1 MTATVR
7 AVSAGEL
14 AAFRSDLQY
23 TKIRA
28 LFIPQPEVFHA
39 LLNGAPTTN
48 ESVTNIFYDTV
59 TVGAYGNI
67 QSGMTLYVYTAG
79 GAYAGMARI
88 RGAANNQLLIGR
100 CSDIQWVDNMV
111 LSVVEDFGIWGKL
124 AKLLDNETIVLDDDV
139 VYTDQNVYLQPV
151 PIMGSDMAV
160 PLASGSIAFDAS
172 NSYTLDGST
181 ITTMGWT
188 ISSGSASVFTSG
200 STNPVFNFTTAG
212 LYHVRLS
219 VTASNGKTTTG
230 HRTLYVYSDT
240 DPADQLNLLSMGA
253 TVNDG
258 GWSAQIQ
265 MWQGADISQVK
276 DRSKVILLAQDY
288 YGGSGASYGQ
298 VAGQEH
304 VLMVGWIDGNSI
316 EYDREVSSVTFNVE
330 GAKFWIDK
338 IVAPS
343 TALATITNEVIEGVD
358 QTNTWLFA
366 PSWNIDKIMHHFFYW
381 RSTVMEVMDVYN
393 SGSTTQME
401 GTIAGIASIWSQ
413 INQPVSSRMLMRMG
427 VDRYGRY
434 FLINDPQLLPVASR
448 SGIVTVQAL
457 TGDDFGNKVDIKRV
471 VTSPLAMVNIISLVG
486 ISTDTIAMS
495 RAPGALVY
503 KRYGEN
509 KSYENCQVNNQD
521 EANVLAG
528 MLLAKG
534 NNEYPDITV
543 ELAENNRMFDIVPAM
558 YATMSVSGSQNAR
571 GISFTNMKCLPKRID
586 YSIDAEKGYLTVQMT
601 LEGETS
607 GASGVTVAL
616 PPEPIWNFPIQPVI
630 NPIDIPI
637 IPIPILDIPITTP
650 DEYIPRII
658 LPTSGS
664 GCNGSWDAL
673 ITPGEFYT
681 TDTVRSLK
689 SFRCA
694 VRGVSGSPC
703 LTRYELTGQFQS
715 FSGSTITSGSYL
727 NVAVYNYTNTDNY
740 YNVYGVNAGGSRIC
754 TFTHDPVV
762 PSGYSGSGWK
772 SGSAFSGSSIRT
784 GYYAGSDA
792 PSIEYIEVGLTL
804 QARLKQITGVGI
816 ESSFINMA
824 LPQVSGSMTWGLD
837 DSGIWIKDVNS
848 KSYRSPSGG
857 GDYGNF
863 HLWAKCYRISGS
875 PAGFRNT
882 WLNIHYST
890 KKKFLG
896 MSGSAADYWSDNPFL
911 LQNNFKNGGT
921 YDTTIDSY
929 DETSGSP
936 ACWNSY
942 SMYYGNMPLINM
954 DRRIIG
960 QTSSGSTSFYPY
972 KDATVMM
979 PNNLNGDYILINRVI
994 GTYRYDGWIAEPE
1007 LFISIK
1013 PTPDNKLVLG
1023 GLKIYNIDVSPTPA
1037 VIPIDVG
1044 GG

>member
-7 AVSAGEL
+7 AASAGEL

-28 LFIPQPEVFHA
+28 LFIPQPEVMRA
-39 LLNGAPTTN
+39 LLNGAPSTN
-48 ESVTNIFYDTV
+48 ESVTNIFYDNV
-59 TVGAYGNI
+59 TVGNYGNI
-67 QSGMTLYVYTAG
+67 QIGMTLYVYTAA

-88 RGAANNQLLIGR
+88 RGAASNQLIIGR

-111 LSVVEDFGIWGKL
+111 LSVVEDFGLWGKL
-124 AKLLDNETIVLDDDV
+124 AKQLDNETIVLDDDE
-139 VYTDQNVYLQPV
+139 VYVDQNVYLQPV

-160 PLASGSIAFDAS
+160 PLASGSIAFDSS

-181 ITTMGWT
+181 ITARDWT
-188 ISSGSASVFTSG
+188 VYSGSASVFTSG
-200 STNPVFNFTTAG
+200 SVSPVFNFSTAG
-212 LYHVRLS
+212 LYQVRLA
-219 VTASNGKTTTG
+219 VTASNTKTTIG
-230 HRTLYVYSDT
+230 HRTLYVYNDT
-240 DPADQLNLLSMGA
+240 DPEDQMNLLSMGA

-265 MWQGADISQVK
+265 LWEGADVSQVK

-288 YGGSGASYGQ
+288 YGGSSASYGQ

-330 GAKFWIDK
+330 SAKYWIDK

-358 QTNTWLFA
+358 QNNSWFFA
-366 PSWNIDKIMHHFFYW
+366 PSWNIDKIMAHFFYW

-393 SGSTTQME
+393 SGNTTQME
-401 GTIAGIASIWSQ
+401 GTIAGIASIWAQ
-413 INQPVSSRMLMRMG
+413 VNQPVSSRMLMRMG

-434 FLINDPQLLPVASR
+434 FLMNDPQLLPTASR
-448 SGIVTVQAL
+448 TGIVTVQAL

-521 EANVLAG
+521 EANVLSG

-534 NNEYPDITV
+534 NNEYPEITV

-586 YSIDAEKGYLTVQMT
+586 YNIDAEKGYLTVQMV

-607 GASGVTVAL
+607 GAAGVTVTM
-616 PPEPIWNFPIQPVI
+616 PPEPIWNFPVQPVV
-630 NPIDIPI
+630 NPIE
-637 IPIPILDIPITTP
+637 IPITPIVIPGVLPIIP

-658 LPTSGS
+658 IPPTTSGS
-664 GCNGSWDAL
+664 VVQCFGSWDAL

-681 TDTVRSLK
+681 TDTVRSMK

-694 VRGVSGSPC
+694 VRPISGSPC
-703 LTRYELTGQFQS
+703 VTRYELTGQFQS
-715 FSGSTITSGSYL
+715 FLGTVTSGSVWK
-727 NVAVYNYTNTDNY
+727 NVANYGYTNTDNF
-740 YNVYGVNAGGSRIC
+740 YNVYGVNASGSRVC
-754 TFTHDPVV
+754 TFTHDPISG
-762 PSGYSGSGWK
+762 SGYSGSGWK

-784 GYYAGSDA
+784 GYYAGSSA
-792 PSIEYIEVGLTL
+792 VNIEYIEVGMVL
-804 QARLKQITGVGI
+804 QAPMRMPTGVTMLD
-816 ESSFINMA
+816 SFFNFMYF
-824 LPQVSGSMTWGLD
+824 PQVSGSMSWGIN
-837 DSGIWIKDVNS
+837 DSGVWIKHVNM
-848 KSYRSPSGG
+848 KSYRSISEI
-857 GDYGNF
+857 GNMIG
-863 HLWAKCYRISGS
+863 LGIMYRISGS
-875 PAGFRNT
+875 TSSYYNNT
-882 WLNIHYST
+882 WINVNYTT
-890 KKKFLG
+890 KKRFLG
-896 MSGSAADYWSDNPFL
+896 MSGSAASYWTDQFL
-911 LQNNFKNGGT
+911 LQNATPKPWNNYT
-921 YDTTIDSY
+921 DLSH
-929 DETSGSP
+929 ETSGSP
-936 ACWNSY
+936 NVWDI
-942 SMYYGNMPLINM
+942 YGLYDTNKNLLNF
-954 DRRIIG
+954 DRRTIG
-960 QTSSGSTSFYPY
+960 YNSSGSVAYSLK
-972 KDATVMM
+972 KDATYYQ
-979 PNNLNGDYILINRVI
+979 NNTTNNKWIELHRCTATSY
-994 GTYRYDGWIAEPE
+994 YSGWAAEME
-1007 LFISIK
+1007 LFIQIK
-1013 PTPDNKLVLG
+1013 PTPSNKLILG
-1023 GLKIYNIDVSPTPA
+1023 GLTIYNVDASPTPV

-1044 GG
+1044 D